1 MGHADG
7 HQRSF
12 AQTRSKTR
20 TPFKIR
26 PQTWALRVTLDTVGG
41 GPIVFADGYPTLL
54 RQGDPKTEL
63 PLAREGPLVVLNTTD
78 LGRWE
83 NMPRCI

>member
-7 HQRSF
+7 HQQSF
-12 AQTRSKTR
+12 AQTSFKTR

-41 GPIVFADGYPTLL
+41 GPIVFGDGYPTLL
-54 RQGDPKTEL
+54 RQGAGTL
-63 PLAREGPLVVLNTTD
+63 PGPSWGSIAVIDWSTNPC
-78 LGRWE
+78 
-83 NMPRCI
+83 M

>member
-7 HQRSF
+7 HQQSF
-12 AQTRSKTR
+12 AQTRFKTL

-41 GPIVFADGYPTLL
+41 GPIVFGDGYPTLS
-54 RQGDPKTEL
+54 RQGDPKTEV

-78 LGRWE
+78 LARWE
-83 NMPRCI
+83 NMCI